1 MMKVMIVNE
10 LMTGD
15 ISPVATFNFE
25 HTMITGL
32 RAKVADSSGSKSD
45 QFEKS
50 KLDKWSFFS
59 LFFWK
64 INTIDVC
71 ESLVLVFHPSMR
83 WNRWW
88 NWCKKIFTKNS
99 LEKNSVVI
107 YTIDGWWQVAGWQ
120 GVTRCIFTSCDEIDN
135 FFLSVSCF
143 ETRPRILFSTFWILG
158 LDRDFLFPFSYI
170 EMGYQDEINLILMR
184 IFEIERSRDVLMD
197 EMWIN

>member
-1 MMKVMIVNE
+1 MKIKNTEDDKNEDVEIKVKMSMMIMKKFSHYDGYFVMKVILWWNFSRNESNPMMKVMIVNE

-88 NWCKKIFTKNS
+88 NWCKKF
-99 LEKNSVVI
+99 
-107 YTIDGWWQVAGWQ
+107 
-120 GVTRCIFTSCDEIDN
+120 
-135 FFLSVSCF
+135 
-143 ETRPRILFSTFWILG
+143 
-158 LDRDFLFPFSYI
+158 
-170 EMGYQDEINLILMR
+170 
-184 IFEIERSRDVLMD
+184 
-197 EMWIN
+197 